1 MANILYLSNTGS
13 IIGGCENQLIG
24 LVRTLDRSVYSPI
37 VVCPD
42 KGEFFARLKTLDIPV
57 YSCYFP
63 AWRKGWAYT
72 IRRLCAVRLAKLS
85 SRHHIDLIHTSNL
98 WSNYYAWRIGKALR
112 LPTVSHVRDLLRPER
127 IHKYLFDKFDRIIAI
142 SERTKAPLV
151 SGGISSEKIDV
162 IYNSIDLSEFSPG
175 AGKADVLRQEHRLS
189 RYLVALIGRIE
200 PFKRQKEFVHIA
212 AQVLKTRQDVSFLI
226 IGDPVENQPGY
237 CREVQKDIEKY
248 SIAEHVVF
256 TGYRE
261 DMPNIMPSLDL
272 VVTLSAGSIVVEAM
286 AAGRPVIG
294 TDIGSASE
302 TIDNGVTGLLLP
314 QDDIHAVSEAI
325 MLLLHDGDM
334 RARMG
339 SAGRK
344 RVEKLFDI
352 QKTARATEA
361 VYERL
366 LSRTRLPAR

>member
-1 MANILYLSNTGS
+1 
-13 IIGGCENQLIG
+13 
-24 LVRTLDRSVYSPI
+24 
-37 VVCPD
+37 
-42 KGEFFARLKTLDIPV
+42 
-57 YSCYFP
+57 
-63 AWRKGWAYT
+63 
-72 IRRLCAVRLAKLS
+72 
-85 SRHHIDLIHTSNL
+85 
-98 WSNYYAWRIGKALR
+98 
-112 LPTVSHVRDLLRPER
+112 
-127 IHKYLFDKFDRIIAI
+127 
-142 SERTKAPLV
+142 
-151 SGGISSEKIDV
+151 
-162 IYNSIDLSEFSPG
+162 
-175 AGKADVLRQEHRLS
+175 
-189 RYLVALIGRIE
+189 
-200 PFKRQKEFVHIA
+200 
-212 AQVLKTRQDVSFLI
+212 
-226 IGDPVENQPGY
+226 VENQPGY
-237 CREVQKDIEKY
+237 FREVQKDIEKY
-248 SIAEHVVF
+248 NIGEHIVF

-302 TIDNGVTGLLLP
+302 TIDNSVTGLLLP

-325 MLLLHDGDM
+325 ILLLHDGDM